1 MKVLS
6 IIIPSYNTSS
16 FMDRSLQTFIDERL
30 NDSVELLIV
39 NDGSKDDTSEKA
51 HKYENKYSDLIR
63 VIDKEN
69 GGHGSVINR
78 GAQEAKGKYVKVV
91 DGDDWVE
98 TDNLVQLLDM
108 LNTCDCDVVLN
119 PYFTVDVSNN
129 DKKKFLDLPVKEGE
143 YKFEDISEKIAQFQI
158 HTMTIK
164 TDILRKVRLTENC
177 FYEDFQYDLFPVPYV
192 ETVRVLNFPVY
203 DYLIGQKSQSVSDQS
218 VLKNHLMEQKI
229 LFDSI
234 KYYEEIKD
242 SLNIEKKKFFIKNI
256 CTLSRQ
262 AYNIYLRNY
271 KTPDSYRE
279 FKKFD
284 QRYQKVSPYF
294 YQKTAET
301 NKYIGFIRKGGTCV
315 FDMTG
320 KILKAYKSI
329 K

>member
-1 MKVLS
+1 
-6 IIIPSYNTSS
+6 
-16 FMDRSLQTFIDERL
+16 MDRSLQTFIDERL

-234 KYYEEIKD
+234 KYYEEIKY